1 MKNVKNVLLKHQLV
15 REAVTLGKTTP
26 GSKDLIF
33 QSHVWTEALAT
44 QILIGVSGE
53 NLFNLFI
60 DGSFYDKVQ
69 IFFI

>member
-33 QSHVWTEALAT
+33 QSHV
-44 QILIGVSGE
+44 
-53 NLFNLFI
+53 
-60 DGSFYDKVQ
+60 
-69 IFFI
+69 